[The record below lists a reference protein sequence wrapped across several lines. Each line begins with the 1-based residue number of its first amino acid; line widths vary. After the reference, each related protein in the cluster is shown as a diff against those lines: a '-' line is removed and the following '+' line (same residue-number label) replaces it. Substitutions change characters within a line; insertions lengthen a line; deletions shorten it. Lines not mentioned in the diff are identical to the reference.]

1 MPPFLKIST
10 PALWGAL
17 IFGKEK
23 TMDGKS
29 AENAVENTAE
39 VSAESKEIKLTKKQ
53 ENFCREYIRD
63 YNGTQAAIRA
73 GYSPDSARSIAS
85 KLLTKDNILSRV
97 HAIQIEEC
105 EKKSINKESVI
116 LNLQEVFERCMQMK
130 PAMVWDSKQHKYVES
145 GQYTFNPK
153 GAIEAQAKIGEYLAM
168 FTRNVNANVSGT
180 METTVKIEDLID

>member
-1 MPPFLKIST
+1 
-10 PALWGAL
+10 
-17 IFGKEK
+17 
-23 TMDGKS
+23 MDGKS
-29 AENAVENTAE
+29 AENAVENTVE
-39 VSAESKEIKLTKKQ
+39 VSAENKEIKLTKKQ

-63 YNGTQAAIRA
+63 YNGTQAAMRA

-168 FTRNVNANVSGT
+168 FTK
-180 METTVKIEDLID
+180 KIEHSGKIETENTELAEILKQLRARNDAK